1 MVPCGVALVFR
12 LLPAPRSGPE
22 GPEGDRG
29 SFPAN
34 AGVWQPHLE
43 PPARTVPPNH
53 HHDRD
58 FESRLSRSPPGTSDG
73 RARGTGG
80 SLQRSRSLV
89 AGARANP
96 KTHRTALKT
105 QSHLSRAPPET
116 SDRRAQAVA
125 ASGPLSRPACN
136 EQPPARARV
145 TLLHYAFAASI
156 RLSTRR
162 SCQKIKRFGA
172 PHRTNQ

>member
-1 MVPCGVALVFR
+1 MPCGVALVFR
-12 LLPAPRSGPE
+12 VLPAPRLGPE

-43 PPARTVPPNH
+43 PPARTVLSNH

-80 SLQRSRSLV
+80 SFQRKQEPGSRL
-89 AGARANP
+89 AE
-96 KTHRTALKT
+96 THRTARKL
-105 QSHLSRAPPET
+105 QSHLARAPPET
-116 SDRRAQAVA
+116 YDRRAQERLAGA
-125 ASGPLSRPACN
+125 PLASTACTLSL
-136 EQPPARARV
+136 QLARA
-145 TLLHYAFAASI
+145 
-156 RLSTRR
+156 
-162 SCQKIKRFGA
+162 
-172 PHRTNQ
+172 